1 MKSVTFKKIV
11 ARMGILLLIVTTVSL
26 FAISSAAAEGEATL
40 TGSAPLT
47 EGASPAPE
55 AAGEADEESVT
66 IAGAIADFLRDE
78 SAGLLSGFTLLF
90 TILVSLSFRK
100 RVIPSLLD
108 ALGTLV
114 GKSREAVGAITEGHE
129 AEHAELVALLSRV
142 EEMLAEA
149 RAATT
154 AAEEAA
160 AALTVDG
167 KARIE
172 LRTTLAEQ
180 SDLLYE
186 LLMSANL
193 PQYQKDRIGAQHARV
208 KAALSGDDHD

>member
-11 ARMGILLLIVTTVSL
+11 ARMGILLLIVTTASL

-55 AAGEADEESVT
+55 AMGEADEESVT

-78 SAGLLSGFTLLF
+78 SAGLLSGVTLLF

-108 ALGTLV
+108 ALGTDLQRLYLFLQIFLLV
-114 GKSREAVGAITEGHE
+114 GDVLLGRDTDHGTQGLYHVALGDAAIEHDHVAQLVAARGVHDHAITDGKFHAVRGEAVN
-129 AEHAELVALLSRV
+129 S
-142 EEMLAEA
+142 A
-149 RAATT
+149 R
-154 AAEEAA
+154 
-160 AALTVDG
+160 
-167 KARIE
+167 
-172 LRTTLAEQ
+172 
-180 SDLLYE
+180 
-186 LLMSANL
+186 
-193 PQYQKDRIGAQHARV
+193 
-208 KAALSGDDHD
+208 